1 MSANTSRVIW
11 KGGKSQKSPA
21 KPGLTPKAKYTLVQK
36 MDCIC
41 ATNKRTHFYHILN
54 CCHLL
59 AHPSLKQDHVQL
71 LQPKLHKTLTSLTA
85 IDKSSFSQEA
95 VKTISS
101 YVGGGCMEKLGQ
113 VKAWNIS
120 EAFKVSPSS

>member
-41 ATNKRTHFYHILN
+41 ATTKRTHFYHILN

-85 IDKSSFSQEA
+85 IGCKNYFFF
-95 VKTISS
+95 
-101 YVGGGCMEKLGQ
+101 VGGGCMEKLGY